1 MFWCN
6 DLFLVFQRR
15 LLLFLT
21 PAGHRTTSQTFAV
34 MTTHLLGNPKH
45 QDKQL
50 EEAELCLRRLGDLAT
65 RSRAT
70 SMILC
75 GDMNAAPRGKTAATL
90 TSRLKSSQAA
100 VHDREPR
107 RTFKTDQI
115 DETMDYILPTLSLPN
130 EQFGSDHFYLWA
142 DFDFER

>member
-1 MFWCN
+1 
-6 DLFLVFQRR
+6 
-15 LLLFLT
+15 
-21 PAGHRTTSQTFAV
+21 

-115 DETMDYILPTLSLPN
+115 DETMDYILFDAQRLRAVQAVRLPDGDLPTLSLPN